1 MAGILRDPAL
11 CNNDLIQSLSQKDL
25 AVAGL
30 PPLNTSIL
38 PPRARRKDLACP
50 AKEHISSVKDRAPV
64 FLSWESPAYSD
75 AGFTLLGLAIEN
87 ITSRSLGSLL
97 HYDIFEPLQ
106 MISTRYTVPAQF
118 LHAVVPGGATNV
130 SFGIDFGS
138 SSASGGIYSTTNDQ
152 SKLRIAIL
160 NSTLLPP
167 EKTHEWLKPVTHT
180 ADLHFS
186 LGRPWEILRHPQGA
200 DGRIV
205 DLYTKAGDLSQYSAY
220 LVLSPDHEYEFSVL
234 MAKASGRVPFANSF
248 IADTLAST
256 MILALEF

>member
-11 CNNDLIQSLSQKDL
+11 YNNDLIQSLSQKDL

-30 PPLNTSIL
+30 PPLNTAIL
-38 PPRARRKDLACP
+38 PPCARRKDLACP
-50 AKEHISSVKDRAPV
+50 AKEYISSTKDRAPV

-87 ITSRSLGSLL
+87 ITSRSLGSLF
-97 HYDIFEPLQ
+97 YDDILEPLQ
-106 MISTRYTVPAQF
+106 MTSTRYTVPAQF
-118 LHAVVPGGATNV
+118 SHAVVPGGATNV

-138 SSASGGIYSTTNDQ
+138 SSASGGIYSTNDQ
-152 SKLRIAIL
+152 SKLGIAIL
-160 NSTLLPP
+160 NPTLLPP
-167 EKTHEWLKPVTHT
+167 EKTREWLKPVTQT

-205 DLYTKAGDLSQYSAY
+205 DLYTKAGDSSQYSAY
-220 LVLSPDHEYEFSVL
+220 LVLSSDHEYEFSAL
-234 MAKASGRVPFANSF
+234 MAKTLGRMPFANSF

-256 MILALEF
+256 MIPALEF